1 MKNCNEIMEAYLSLD
16 KGERIP
22 AGITLHLLACK
33 NCRKQARLL
42 KQAEKSAVPDSCK
55 QTALDDAAIL
65 AVMNKIMTKS
75 GSQKN
80 PISLSKWII
89 GGIIMILLFI
99 AFSVFA
105 KPGSN
110 HFITVYTYIELAA
123 LITAYCA
130 LFIRSNMEFFVKKT
144 KSSKAAGQA
153 SSLTGSKD

>member
-1 MKNCNEIMEAYLSLD
+1 MKNCNDVMEAYLGLD

-22 AGITLHLLACK
+22 FGITLHLLACK
-33 NCRKQARLL
+33 NCRKQVRLL
-42 KQAEKSAVPDSCK
+42 KQAEKSAVPNPCS

-75 GSQKN
+75 DSQKN

-89 GGIIMILLFI
+89 CGIIMILLFV

-110 HFITVYTYIELAA
+110 HFLTVSTYIELAA
-123 LITAYCA
+123 LVTVYCV
-130 LFIRSNMEFFVKKT
+130 LFIRSNLDFFVKKINSIP
-144 KSSKAAGQA
+144 KEQGDLPSFRA
-153 SSLTGSKD
+153 